1 MKTLSTLALAG
12 VLAFGVTAAFAQNN
26 TSTSG
31 NTSMTA
37 PAKPNT
43 GKVNPTG
50 DQKQVDPMAK
60 GKPKMMKHKKMSRKQ
75 KMMMKQGG
83 NKSSSSA
90 NKPESKDEKTSR

>member
-1 MKTLSTLALAG
+1 MKTLTALALAG
-12 VLAFGVTAAFAQNN
+12 VLAFGATAAFAQNN

-75 KMMMKQGG
+75 KMMMKGG
-83 NKSSSSA
+83 DKSSTSA
-90 NKPESKDEKTSR
+90 NKPESKEEKTSR